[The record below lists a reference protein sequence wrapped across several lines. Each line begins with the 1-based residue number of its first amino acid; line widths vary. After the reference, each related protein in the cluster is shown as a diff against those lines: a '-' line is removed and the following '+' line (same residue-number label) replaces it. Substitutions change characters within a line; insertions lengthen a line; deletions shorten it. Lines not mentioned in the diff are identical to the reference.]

1 MLWVQGFKFQMKR
14 QVDRMWKIQKYQKG
28 GRPNKGNWLKG
39 DVVGSR
45 IQIPDEETTN
55 EEGLELPSE

>member
-1 MLWVQGFKFQMKR
+1 MKR